1 MADIQ
6 TIDVTSDFSENL
18 TSGIVEET
26 PVVSGPAV
34 EGDTPVVEEG
44 TFEESPASEDM
55 LALVAQMA
63 LEGHQ
68 VEDII
73 TAYGK
78 AMGWTGTVI
87 NEKSAEFREN
97 LGEFALA
104 EGLVGGANEA
114 KLLNYM
120 THHTLIDSV
129 IKLGV
134 IDLCQTRVEFEDTI
148 LAVSKGFAAVLAS
161 LQSANIVIEAP
172 AASVSKPDD
181 AVVIDGTNSEPLTQ
195 ATTVSG
201 KRVTM
206 KNVTVAVNNESFEDA
221 VITASAS
228 EGNVSLSGVKLEGA
242 IATKDTVQGVIE
254 SNGEILIKDCVFG
267 MKGYN
272 NINIGSDKS
281 KHLPSK
287 ITIENCNFT
296 APMTNNA
303 ISVYKTVDG
312 CVIDVKNCVFHDCSN
327 ALRLFNMNNVNV
339 TLNVENCTFKKWE
352 EARPQW
358 AGALILEDASSKS
371 AKAEEANNL
380 FAPEKVKVNF
390 INCFGPHGKLE
401 AKDISKV
408 AGTKDEKQILYVY
421 YHVQKDI
428 PFGDGSKYPTVSF
441 K

>member
-26 PVVSGPAV
+26 PVVSVPVV

-44 TFEESPASEDM
+44 TFEEAPASEDM

-78 AMGWTGTVI
+78 VMGWTGTVI

-104 EGLVGGANEA
+104 EGLVGGANEV

-120 THHTLIDSV
+120 THHTLIDAV

-172 AASVSKPDD
+172 AASVSKPDA

-206 KNVTVAVNNESFEDA
+206 KNVTVAVEDEAFKKA
-221 VITASAS
+221 VLTAKAS

-242 IATKDTVQGVIE
+242 IADKATVQGIVE
-254 SNGEILIKDCVFG
+254 SNGEVIIKDCVFG

-272 NINIGSDKS
+272 NINIGNSS
-281 KHLPSK
+281 LPSK
-287 ITIENCNFT
+287 ITIENCDFT

-352 EARPQW
+352 EARPEY

-371 AKAEEANNL
+371 AEAEEANNL

>member
-26 PVVSGPAV
+26 PVVSVPVV

-104 EGLVGGANEA
+104 EGLVGGANEV

-172 AASVSKPDD
+172 AASVSKPDA

-206 KNVTVAVNNESFEDA
+206 KNVTVAVEDEAFKKA
-221 VITASAS
+221 VLTAKAS

-242 IATKDTVQGVIE
+242 IADKATVQGIIE
-254 SNGEILIKDCVFG
+254 SNGEVLIKDCVFG

-272 NINIGSDKS
+272 NINIGNSS
-281 KHLPSK
+281 LPSK
-287 ITIENCNFT
+287 ITIENCDFT

-312 CVIDVKNCVFHDCSN
+312 CVIDVKNCTFHDCSN

-352 EARPQW
+352 EARP
-358 AGALILEDASSKS
+358 EYSH
-371 AKAEEANNL
+371 
-380 FAPEKVKVNF
+380 P
-390 INCFGPHGKLE
+390 
-401 AKDISKV
+401 
-408 AGTKDEKQILYVY
+408 
-421 YHVQKDI
+421 
-428 PFGDGSKYPTVSF
+428 
-441 K
+441 

>member
-26 PVVSGPAV
+26 PVVSVPAV

-78 AMGWTGTVI
+78 AMGWTGTAI

-104 EGLVGGANEA
+104 EGLVGGANEV

-172 AASVSKPDD
+172 AASVSKPDA

-201 KRVTM
+201 KRITM
-206 KNVTVAVNNESFEDA
+206 KNVAVSMEDESFKKA
-221 VITASAS
+221 VLTAKAS

-242 IATKDTVQGVIE
+242 IADKATVQGIIE
-254 SNGEILIKDCVFG
+254 SNGEVLIKDCVFG

-272 NINIGSDKS
+272 NINIGNSS
-281 KHLPSK
+281 LPSK
-287 ITIENCNFT
+287 ITIENCDFS

-352 EARPQW
+352 EARPEY

-371 AKAEEANNL
+371 AEAEEANNL

>member
-26 PVVSGPAV
+26 PVVSVPAV
-34 EGDTPVVEEG
+34 EGDTPVVEES

-104 EGLVGGANEA
+104 EGLVGGANEV

-172 AASVSKPDD
+172 AASVSKPDA
-181 AVVIDGTNSEPLTQ
+181 AVVIDGTNSKPLTQ

-201 KRVTM
+201 KRITM
-206 KNVTVAVNNESFEDA
+206 KNVAVSVEDESFKKA
-221 VITASAS
+221 VLTAKAS

-242 IATKDTVQGVIE
+242 IADKATVQGIIE
-254 SNGEILIKDCVFG
+254 SNGEVLIKDCVFG

-272 NINIGSDKS
+272 NINIGNSS
-281 KHLPSK
+281 LPSK
-287 ITIENCNFT
+287 ITIENCDFT

-352 EARPQW
+352 EARPEY

-371 AKAEEANNL
+371 AEAEEANNL

>member
-26 PVVSGPAV
+26 PVVSVPVV

-104 EGLVGGANEA
+104 EGLVGGANEV

-120 THHTLIDSV
+120 THHTLIDAV

-172 AASVSKPDD
+172 AASVSKPDA

-206 KNVTVAVNNESFEDA
+206 KNVTVAVEDEGFKKA
-221 VITASAS
+221 VLTAKAS

-242 IATKDTVQGVIE
+242 IADKATVQGIVE
-254 SNGEILIKDCVFG
+254 SNGEVIIKDCVFG

-272 NINIGSDKS
+272 NINIGNSS
-281 KHLPSK
+281 LPSK
-287 ITIENCNFT
+287 ITIENCDFT

-352 EARPQW
+352 EARPEY

-371 AKAEEANNL
+371 AEAEEANNL

-428 PFGDGSKYPTVSF
+428 PFGDGSKYPTVFF

>member
-26 PVVSGPAV
+26 PVVSVPVV

-104 EGLVGGANEA
+104 EGLVGGANEV

-120 THHTLIDSV
+120 THHTLIDAV

-172 AASVSKPDD
+172 AASVSKPDA

-206 KNVTVAVNNESFEDA
+206 KNVTVAVEDEGFKKA
-221 VITASAS
+221 VLTAKAS

-242 IATKDTVQGVIE
+242 IADKATVQGIVE
-254 SNGEILIKDCVFG
+254 SNGEVIIKDCVFG

-272 NINIGSDKS
+272 NINIGNSS
-281 KHLPSK
+281 LPSK
-287 ITIENCNFT
+287 ITIENCDFT

-352 EARPQW
+352 EARPEY
-358 AGALILEDASSKS
+358 AGALILEDASSRS
-371 AKAEEANNL
+371 AEAEEANNL

-428 PFGDGSKYPTVSF
+428 PFGDGSKYPTVFF

>member
-26 PVVSGPAV
+26 PVVSVPAV

-104 EGLVGGANEA
+104 EGLVGGANEV

-172 AASVSKPDD
+172 AASVSKPDA

-201 KRVTM
+201 KRITM
-206 KNVTVAVNNESFEDA
+206 KNVAVSVKDESFKKA
-221 VITASAS
+221 VLTAKAS

-242 IATKDTVQGVIE
+242 IADKATVQGIIE
-254 SNGEILIKDCVFG
+254 SNGEVLIKDCVFG

-272 NINIGSDKS
+272 NINIGNSS
-281 KHLPSK
+281 LPSK
-287 ITIENCNFT
+287 ITIENCDFT

-352 EARPQW
+352 EARPEY

-371 AKAEEANNL
+371 AEAEEANNL